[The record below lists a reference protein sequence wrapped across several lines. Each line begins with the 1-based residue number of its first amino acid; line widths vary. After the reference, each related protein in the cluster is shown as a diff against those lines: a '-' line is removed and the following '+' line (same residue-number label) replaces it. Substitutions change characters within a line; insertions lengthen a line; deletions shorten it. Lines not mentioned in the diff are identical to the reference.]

1 MTIQA
6 VSIEDPGRV
15 ALVQRP
21 RKELWPGAVRVA
33 VQACGIC
40 TLEKRIFSG
49 ALNLG
54 YPIVAGHEVGGV
66 IVEVGP
72 MVLGDFRPGQ
82 RVALDLLTRCG
93 QCHWC
98 RRGHTNR
105 CENRFKGRNG
115 MLGGLSQEV
124 VVPAR
129 EVFTLPESVP
139 PALATLAEP
148 LADCLHCLARA
159 GLNHQDPVAV
169 VGLGVMGQLHMAL
182 LAHLGHA
189 ALGVDPLAAKRQ
201 LALDLG
207 ARQAVAPEQAAQA
220 MQDLSRGYGASSVIV
235 TAPQPPALDLGLN
248 LLGKG
253 GTLVTY
259 SSYGPGERL
268 SLDLNRLH
276 YNEITLTGTEGRTE
290 LDFERAVGLLAAGT
304 LDLGPLI
311 SRTYHF
317 QEAAQAFAAAQDPEL
332 YRVVVT
338 F

>member
-1 MTIQA
+1 MTILA
-6 VSIEDPGRV
+6 VSIEEPGRV
-15 ALVQRP
+15 ALIQRP
-21 RKELWPGAVRVA
+21 RKELWPGAVRVR

-40 TLEKRIFSG
+40 TLEKRIYSG

-54 YPIVAGHEVGGV
+54 YPLVAGHEVGGV
-66 IVEVGP
+66 IEEVGP

-129 EVFTLPESVP
+129 EVFVLPETVP

-182 LAHLGHA
+182 LSHLGH
-189 ALGVDPLAAKRQ
+189 
-201 LALDLG
+201 
-207 ARQAVAPEQAAQA
+207 
-220 MQDLSRGYGASSVIV
+220 V
-235 TAPQPPALDLGLN
+235 TAPQTQALDLGLG

-259 SSYGPGERL
+259 SSYGPSERL

-276 YNEITLTGTEGRTE
+276 YNEISLTGTEGRTE

-304 LDLGPLI
+304 LDLRALV
-311 SRTYHF
+311 SRTYPA
-317 QEAAQAFAAAQDPEL
+317 QEAALAFVAAQDPDL

>member
-1 MTIQA
+1 MTILA
-6 VSIEDPGRV
+6 VSIEEPGRV
-15 ALVQRP
+15 ALVERP
-21 RKELWPGAVRVA
+21 RKDLWPGAVRVR

-66 IVEVGP
+66 IEKVGP

-129 EVFTLPESVP
+129 EVFTLPETVP
-139 PALATLAEP
+139 PEMATLAEP

-189 ALGVDPLAAKRQ
+189 ALGVDPLPAKRR
-201 LALDLG
+201 LALDMG

-220 MQDLSRGYGASSVIV
+220 MQGLSRGYGASSVIV
-235 TAPQPPALDLGLN
+235 TAPQPQALDLGLS

-259 SSYGPGERL
+259 SSYGPSERL
-268 SLDLNRLH
+268 SLDLNHLH

-304 LDLGPLI
+304 LDLGALI
-311 SRTYHF
+311 SRTYPA
-317 QEAAQAFAAAQDPEL
+317 QEAAAAFLAAQDPDL

>member
-1 MTIQA
+1 MTILA
-6 VSIEDPGRV
+6 VSMEEPGRV
-15 ALVQRP
+15 SLVRRP
-21 RKELWPGAVRVA
+21 RKELWPGAVRVK

-66 IVEVGP
+66 IAEVGEQ
-72 MVLGDFRPGQ
+72 VLGDFQPGQ

-115 MLGGLSQEV
+115 MLGGFSEEA

-129 EVFTLPESVP
+129 EVFVLPEAVP
-139 PALATLAEP
+139 PQVATLAEP
-148 LADCLHCLARA
+148 LADCLHCLSRA

-169 VGLGVMGQLHMAL
+169 VGLGVMGQMHMAL

-189 ALGVDPLAAKRQ
+189 VLGVDPVEAKRG
-201 LALDLG
+201 LALELG
-207 ARQAVAPEQAAQA
+207 ARAALAPGEAVEA
-220 MQDLSRGYGASSVIV
+220 MGEMSRGYGASSVIV
-235 TAPQPPALDLGLN
+235 TAPQAEALELGIN

-259 SSYGPGERL
+259 SSYGAAERL
-268 SLDLNRLH
+268 NLDLNRLH
-276 YNEITLTGTEGRTE
+276 YQEITLTGTEGRTE
-290 LDFERAVGLLAAGT
+290 LDFERAVGLLAAGS
-304 LDLGPLI
+304 LDISRLV
-311 SRTYHF
+311 SRTYPA
-317 QEAAQAFAAAQDPEL
+317 QEAAQAFQAAQDPDL
-332 YRVVVT
+332 YRVVLT

>member
-1 MTIQA
+1 MSILA
-6 VSIEDPGRV
+6 VAIEEPGRV

-21 RKELWPGAVRVA
+21 RKELWPGSVRVR

-40 TLEKRIFSG
+40 TLEKRIYSG

-66 IVEVGP
+66 IEEVGP
-72 MVLGDFRPGQ
+72 QVLGDFRPGQ

-115 MLGGLSQEV
+115 MLGGLSQEA

-129 EVFTLPESVP
+129 EVFVLPETVAP
-139 PALATLAEP
+139 TVATLAEP

-169 VGLGVMGQLHMAL
+169 VGLGVMGQLHAAL

-189 ALGVDPLAAKRQ
+189 TLGVDPLAAKRQ

-207 ARQAVAPEQAAQA
+207 ARAAVVPAEASQA
-220 MQDLSRGYGASSVIV
+220 MQELSRGYGASSVIV
-235 TAPQPPALDLGLN
+235 TAPQAEALDLGLS

-259 SSYGPGERL
+259 SSYGAEERL

-276 YNEITLTGTEGRTE
+276 YQEITLTGTEGRTE
-290 LDFERAVGLLAAGT
+290 LDFERAVGLLAAGS
-304 LDLGPLI
+304 LDISRLV
-311 SRTYHF
+311 SRTYPAS
-317 QEAAQAFAAAQDPEL
+317 QAAQAFQAAQDPEL